1 MQRLRAGKRKVRV
14 SEFAGW
20 QVWGAE
26 RWKQV
31 TVEMFEGKGR
41 QREWSRGVYG
51 ECMGGREGMGV
62 DMGSC
67 EHGVDICVG

>member
-41 QREWSRGVYG
+41 HREWSRGVYG
-51 ECMGGREGMGV
+51 WA
-62 DMGSC
+62 
-67 EHGVDICVG
+67 